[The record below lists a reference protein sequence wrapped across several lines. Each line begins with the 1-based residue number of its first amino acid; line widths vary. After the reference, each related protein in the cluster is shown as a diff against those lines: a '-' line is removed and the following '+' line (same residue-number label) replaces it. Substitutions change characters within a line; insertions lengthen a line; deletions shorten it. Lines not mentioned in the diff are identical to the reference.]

1 MGLEDFQSEDD
12 TGSNSSSTTNT
23 STSKTTTEDNNP
35 SNADVG
41 FHDIPQANA
50 RAIKAQIRALAE
62 NWKKQYSNRRFDTGE
77 IVMYSA
83 GKNVKKCNKTVMVFT
98 TIQPVTTEDDI
109 EESKD
114 IHVVCWDF
122 NKDEPITE
130 GTYIDETD
138 RWKTQLY
145 KAIEKQLDI
154 LDRKT

>member
-12 TGSNSSSTTNT
+12 TSSNSSSTTTT
-23 STSKTTTEDNNP
+23 STTKQTSKDNSP

-41 FHDIPQANA
+41 FHDIELANA
-50 RAIKAQIRALAE
+50 RAIKAQVKALAD
-62 NWKKQYSNRRFDTGE
+62 NWKTQYSNRRFDTGE
-77 IVMYSA
+77 IIMYSA

-109 EESKD
+109 GESKD

-122 NKDEPITE
+122 DKCEPITE
-130 GTYIDETD
+130 GTYIDGTET
-138 RWKTQLY
+138 WKTKLY
-145 KAIEKQLDI
+145 KAIEKELDI